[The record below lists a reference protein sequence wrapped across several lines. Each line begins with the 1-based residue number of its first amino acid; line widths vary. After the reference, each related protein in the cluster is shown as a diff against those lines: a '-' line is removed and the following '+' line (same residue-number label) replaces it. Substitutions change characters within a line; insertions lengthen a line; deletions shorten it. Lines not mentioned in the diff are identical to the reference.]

1 MAVLSSLLFLRLT
14 IDIYKTIIFSRLHKN
29 KARHKNLWQ
38 AEKRK
43 DEKMDQNTQ
52 TANGNPNTNIRFLTT
67 TALMTAVICILA
79 PLSIPIGPVPISL
92 TNLAIYFTM
101 YILDTKRGTVALIIY
116 LLLGLAG
123 LPIFSGFAGG
133 PQKLFGP
140 TGGYIIGF
148 IPMAIITGLAVD
160 RFYKKRI
167 LCIAVMEASTWI
179 CYLFGSAWLMVS
191 MKITFKAA
199 LMAGVIP
206 FIIIDLVKMILAGI
220 FGPVLR
226 ERLLRFTSLN

>member
-1 MAVLSSLLFLRLT
+1 
-14 IDIYKTIIFSRLHKN
+14 
-29 KARHKNLWQ
+29 
-38 AEKRK
+38 
-43 DEKMDQNTQ
+43 MDQNTS
-52 TANGNPNTNIRFLTT
+52 TARGNSNSNANIRFITT

-101 YILDTKRGTVALIIY
+101 YILDTKRGTIAYLIY

-123 LPIFSGFAGG
+123 LPIFSNFTGG

-140 TGGYIIGF
+140 TGGYLIGF
-148 IPMAIITGLAVD
+148 IPMALITGLVVD

-206 FIIIDLVKMILAGI
+206 FIIEDFIKMALAGI

-226 ERLLRFTSLN
+226 DRLRRFTSLN

>member
-1 MAVLSSLLFLRLT
+1 
-14 IDIYKTIIFSRLHKN
+14 
-29 KARHKNLWQ
+29 
-38 AEKRK
+38 
-43 DEKMDQNTQ
+43 MDQNTS
-52 TANGNPNTNIRFLTT
+52 TVRGNSNSNAHIRFITT

-101 YILDTKRGTVALIIY
+101 YILDTKRGTIAYLIY

-123 LPIFSGFAGG
+123 LPIFSNFTGG

-140 TGGYIIGF
+140 TGGYLIGF
-148 IPMAIITGLAVD
+148 IPMALITGLVVD

-167 LCIAVMEASTWI
+167 LCIIVMEASTWI

-206 FIIIDLVKMILAGI
+206 FIIEDFIKMVLAGI

-226 ERLLRFTSLN
+226 DRLRRFTSLN

>member
-1 MAVLSSLLFLRLT
+1 
-14 IDIYKTIIFSRLHKN
+14 
-29 KARHKNLWQ
+29 
-38 AEKRK
+38 
-43 DEKMDQNTQ
+43 MDQNTS
-52 TANGNPNTNIRFLTT
+52 TARENSNSNAHIRFITT

-101 YILDTKRGTVALIIY
+101 YILDTKRGTIAYLIY

-123 LPIFSGFAGG
+123 LPIFSNFTGG

-140 TGGYIIGF
+140 TGGYLIGF
-148 IPMAIITGLAVD
+148 IPMALITGLVVD

-167 LCIAVMEASTWI
+167 LCIIVMEASTWI

-206 FIIIDLVKMILAGI
+206 FIIEDFIKMVLAGI
-220 FGPVLR
+220 FGPALR
-226 ERLLRFTSLN
+226 DRLRRFTSLN

>member
-1 MAVLSSLLFLRLT
+1 
-14 IDIYKTIIFSRLHKN
+14 
-29 KARHKNLWQ
+29 
-38 AEKRK
+38 
-43 DEKMDQNTQ
+43 MDQNTS
-52 TANGNPNTNIRFLTT
+52 TARGNSNSNAHIRFITT

-101 YILDTKRGTVALIIY
+101 YILDTKRGTIAYLIY

-123 LPIFSGFAGG
+123 LPIFSNFTGG

-140 TGGYIIGF
+140 TGGYLIGF
-148 IPMAIITGLAVD
+148 IPMALITGLVVD

-206 FIIIDLVKMILAGI
+206 FIIEDFIKMVLAGI

-226 ERLLRFTSLN
+226 DRLRRFTSLN

>member
-1 MAVLSSLLFLRLT
+1 
-14 IDIYKTIIFSRLHKN
+14 
-29 KARHKNLWQ
+29 
-38 AEKRK
+38 
-43 DEKMDQNTQ
+43 MDQNTS
-52 TANGNPNTNIRFLTT
+52 TARGNSNSNAHIRFITT

-101 YILDTKRGTVALIIY
+101 YILDTKRGTIAYLIY

-123 LPIFSGFAGG
+123 LPIFSNFTGG

-140 TGGYIIGF
+140 TGGYLIGF
-148 IPMAIITGLAVD
+148 IPMALITGLVVD

-206 FIIIDLVKMILAGI
+206 FIIEDFIKMALAGI

-226 ERLLRFTSLN
+226 DRLRRFTSLN

>member
-1 MAVLSSLLFLRLT
+1 
-14 IDIYKTIIFSRLHKN
+14 
-29 KARHKNLWQ
+29 
-38 AEKRK
+38 
-43 DEKMDQNTQ
+43 MDQNTS
-52 TANGNPNTNIRFLTT
+52 TARENSNSNAHIRFITT

-92 TNLAIYFTM
+92 TSLAIYFTM
-101 YILDTKRGTVALIIY
+101 YILDTKRGTIAYLIY

-123 LPIFSGFAGG
+123 LPIFSNFTGG

-140 TGGYIIGF
+140 TGGYLIGF
-148 IPMAIITGLAVD
+148 IPMALITGLVVD

-167 LCIAVMEASTWI
+167 LCIIVMEASTWI

-206 FIIIDLVKMILAGI
+206 FIIEDFIKMVLAGI

-226 ERLLRFTSLN
+226 DRLRRFTSLN

>member
-1 MAVLSSLLFLRLT
+1 
-14 IDIYKTIIFSRLHKN
+14 
-29 KARHKNLWQ
+29 
-38 AEKRK
+38 
-43 DEKMDQNTQ
+43 MDQNTS
-52 TANGNPNTNIRFLTT
+52 TARENSNSNAHIRFITT

-101 YILDTKRGTVALIIY
+101 YILDTKRGTIAYLIY

-123 LPIFSGFAGG
+123 LPIFSNFTGG

-140 TGGYIIGF
+140 TGGYLIGF
-148 IPMAIITGLAVD
+148 IPMALITGLVVD

-167 LCIAVMEASTWI
+167 LCIIVMEASTWI

-206 FIIIDLVKMILAGI
+206 FIIEDFIKMVLAGI

-226 ERLLRFTSLN
+226 DRLRRFTSLN

>member
-1 MAVLSSLLFLRLT
+1 
-14 IDIYKTIIFSRLHKN
+14 
-29 KARHKNLWQ
+29 
-38 AEKRK
+38 
-43 DEKMDQNTQ
+43 MDQNTS
-52 TANGNPNTNIRFLTT
+52 TARENSNSNAHIRFITT

-101 YILDTKRGTVALIIY
+101 YILDTKRGTIAYMIY

-123 LPIFSGFAGG
+123 LPIFSNFTGG

-140 TGGYIIGF
+140 TGGYLIGF
-148 IPMAIITGLAVD
+148 IPMALITGLVVD

-206 FIIIDLVKMILAGI
+206 FIIEDFIKMVLAGI

-226 ERLLRFTSLN
+226 DRLRRFTSLN

>member
-1 MAVLSSLLFLRLT
+1 
-14 IDIYKTIIFSRLHKN
+14 
-29 KARHKNLWQ
+29 
-38 AEKRK
+38 
-43 DEKMDQNTQ
+43 MDQNTS
-52 TANGNPNTNIRFLTT
+52 TARGNSNSNAHIRFITT

-101 YILDTKRGTVALIIY
+101 YILDTKRGTIAYLIY

-123 LPIFSGFAGG
+123 LPIFSNFTGG

-140 TGGYIIGF
+140 TGGYLIGF
-148 IPMAIITGLAVD
+148 IPMALITGLVVD

-167 LCIAVMEASTWI
+167 LCIIVMEASTWI

-206 FIIIDLVKMILAGI
+206 FIIEDFIKMVLAGI

-226 ERLLRFTSLN
+226 DRLRRFTSLN

>member
-1 MAVLSSLLFLRLT
+1 
-14 IDIYKTIIFSRLHKN
+14 
-29 KARHKNLWQ
+29 
-38 AEKRK
+38 
-43 DEKMDQNTQ
+43 MDQNTQ

>member
-1 MAVLSSLLFLRLT
+1 
-14 IDIYKTIIFSRLHKN
+14 
-29 KARHKNLWQ
+29 
-38 AEKRK
+38 
-43 DEKMDQNTQ
+43 MDQNTS
-52 TANGNPNTNIRFLTT
+52 TARGNSNSNAHIRFITT

-101 YILDTKRGTVALIIY
+101 YILDTKRGTIAYLIY

-123 LPIFSGFAGG
+123 LPIFSNFTGG

-140 TGGYIIGF
+140 TGGYLIGF
-148 IPMAIITGLAVD
+148 IPMALITGLVVD
-160 RFYKKRI
+160 RFYKKRS
-167 LCIAVMEASTWI
+167 LCIIVMEASTWI

-206 FIIIDLVKMILAGI
+206 FIIEDFIKMVLAGI

-226 ERLLRFTSLN
+226 DRLRRFTSLN

>member
-1 MAVLSSLLFLRLT
+1 
-14 IDIYKTIIFSRLHKN
+14 
-29 KARHKNLWQ
+29 
-38 AEKRK
+38 
-43 DEKMDQNTQ
+43 MDQNTS
-52 TANGNPNTNIRFLTT
+52 TARGNSNSNANIRFITT

-101 YILDTKRGTVALIIY
+101 YILDTKRGTIAYLIY

-123 LPIFSGFAGG
+123 LPIFSNFTGG

-140 TGGYIIGF
+140 TGGYLIGF
-148 IPMAIITGLAVD
+148 IPMALITGLVVD

-167 LCIAVMEASTWI
+167 LCIIVMEASTWI

-206 FIIIDLVKMILAGI
+206 FIIEDFIKMVLAGI

-226 ERLLRFTSLN
+226 DRLRKFTSLN

>member
-1 MAVLSSLLFLRLT
+1 
-14 IDIYKTIIFSRLHKN
+14 
-29 KARHKNLWQ
+29 
-38 AEKRK
+38 
-43 DEKMDQNTQ
+43 MDQKTS
-52 TANGNPNTNIRFLTT
+52 TARGNSNSNAHIRFITT

-101 YILDTKRGTVALIIY
+101 YILDTKRGTIAYLIY

-123 LPIFSGFAGG
+123 LPIFSNFTGG

-140 TGGYIIGF
+140 TGGYLIGF
-148 IPMAIITGLAVD
+148 IPMALITGLVVD

-167 LCIAVMEASTWI
+167 LCIIVMEASTWI

-206 FIIIDLVKMILAGI
+206 FIIEDFIKMVLAGI

-226 ERLLRFTSLN
+226 DRLRRFTSLN

>member
-1 MAVLSSLLFLRLT
+1 
-14 IDIYKTIIFSRLHKN
+14 
-29 KARHKNLWQ
+29 
-38 AEKRK
+38 
-43 DEKMDQNTQ
+43 MDQNTS
-52 TANGNPNTNIRFLTT
+52 TARGNSNSNANIRFITT

-101 YILDTKRGTVALIIY
+101 YILDTKRGTIAYLIY

-123 LPIFSGFAGG
+123 LPIFSNFTGG

-140 TGGYIIGF
+140 TGGYLIGF
-148 IPMAIITGLAVD
+148 IPMALITGLVVD

-167 LCIAVMEASTWI
+167 LCIIVMEASTWI

-206 FIIIDLVKMILAGI
+206 FIIEDFIKMVLAGI

-226 ERLLRFTSLN
+226 DRLRRFTSLN

>member
-1 MAVLSSLLFLRLT
+1 
-14 IDIYKTIIFSRLHKN
+14 
-29 KARHKNLWQ
+29 
-38 AEKRK
+38 
-43 DEKMDQNTQ
+43 MDQNTS
-52 TANGNPNTNIRFLTT
+52 TARGNSNSNAHIRFITT

-101 YILDTKRGTVALIIY
+101 YILDTKRGTIAYLIY

-123 LPIFSGFAGG
+123 LPIFSNFTGG

-140 TGGYIIGF
+140 TGGYLIGF
-148 IPMAIITGLAVD
+148 IPMALITGLVVD

-167 LCIAVMEASTWI
+167 LCIIVMEASTWI

-206 FIIIDLVKMILAGI
+206 FIIEDFIKMVLAGI
-220 FGPVLR
+220 FGPALR
-226 ERLLRFTSLN
+226 DRLRRFTSLN

>member
-1 MAVLSSLLFLRLT
+1 
-14 IDIYKTIIFSRLHKN
+14 
-29 KARHKNLWQ
+29 
-38 AEKRK
+38 
-43 DEKMDQNTQ
+43 MDQNTS
-52 TANGNPNTNIRFLTT
+52 TARGNSNSNAHIRFITT

-101 YILDTKRGTVALIIY
+101 YILDTKRGTIAYLIY

-123 LPIFSGFAGG
+123 LPIFSNFTGG

-140 TGGYIIGF
+140 TGGYLIGF
-148 IPMAIITGLAVD
+148 IPMALITGLVVD

-167 LCIAVMEASTWI
+167 LCIIVIEASTWI

-206 FIIIDLVKMILAGI
+206 FIIEDFIKMVLAGI

-226 ERLLRFTSLN
+226 DRLRRFTSLN